1 MPTYRN
7 KIGSQFDFFDQY
19 GFDFEKMEAFLHDY
33 GAELWVRLHHYNK
46 PSRILLNQIEQ
57 SSVIHFH
64 NKEEIYSELS
74 SFDML
79 ITDLSSVYCDYL
91 LLDRPIVFSAFDIA
105 GYLAQDR
112 SLYYEYDDVTPG
124 PKAENWDE
132 VVASLRHFFDD
143 PDWYK
148 EERQL
153 IKQRFNS
160 YQDGKSCE
168 RLYDEIKKRIGCRDS

>member
-1 MPTYRN
+1 
-7 KIGSQFDFFDQY
+7 
-19 GFDFEKMEAFLHDY
+19 
-33 GAELWVRLHHYNK
+33 
-46 PSRILLNQIEQ
+46 
-57 SSVIHFH
+57 
-64 NKEEIYSELS
+64 
-74 SFDML
+74 ML

-91 LLDRPIVFSAFDIA
+91 LMDRPIVFSAFDIA